1 MKAQDLR
8 IGNIVK
14 LDHFE
19 YGYMYASVTWLN
31 DLGDICLDLLDERF
45 TEEEY
50 ECTFNEIR
58 PIPINEEVLLK
69 IGFSKRRN
77 GSFEYV
83 DNKDELCIE
92 FLGKYIRIG
101 YARMYHCPEDVT
113 ECEYSSEIDLPS
125 PLFVHTLQNIWY
137 LLTGKELEI
146 KL

>member
-8 IGNIVK
+8 IGNIVAVN
-14 LDHFE
+14 HFK
-19 YGYMYASVTWLN
+19 YGDIYASVTYMN
-31 DLGDICLDLLDERF
+31 NLGNICLDLLDERF
-45 TEEEY
+45 TGEGY
-50 ECTFNEIR
+50 EFTLNAIK
-58 PIPINEEVLLK
+58 PITINEEVLLK
-69 IGFSKRRN
+69 IGFSKRKD
-77 GSFEYV
+77 GSLEYV
-83 DNKDELCIE
+83 DNEDEMCIE

-113 ECEYSSEIDLPS
+113 ECEYSSEIDMPS